1 MFVLTAETAI
11 RQPYCAAPSTESSTP
26 AETSIVHI
34 INVSGACVT
43 VHQIGSHGT
52 TRVVY
57 MMTVQWDFGHDF
69 SRQDRMGVENGR
81 PGFEFWTSATGG
93 CDCYSEYLIGLTFGE
108 VERSLDAPQ

>member
-1 MFVLTAETAI
+1 MLVLTVEAAI

-26 AETSIVHI
+26 TERSIVHI

-57 MMTVQWDFGHDF
+57 MMTVQWDFGHAF
-69 SRQDRMGVENGR
+69 NRHDRMGVENRR
-81 PGFEFWTSATGG
+81 PGFEFWTCARGG
-93 CDCYSEYLIGLTFGE
+93 CSYYSEYLNGLTFGK
-108 VERSLDAPQ
+108 VERSLDAP